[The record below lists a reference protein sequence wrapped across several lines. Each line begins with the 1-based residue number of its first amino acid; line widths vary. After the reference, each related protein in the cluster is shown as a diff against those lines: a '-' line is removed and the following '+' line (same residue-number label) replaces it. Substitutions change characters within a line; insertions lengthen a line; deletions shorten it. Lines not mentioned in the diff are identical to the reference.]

1 MYTLFVWDDLS
12 GKDEP
17 MTFVGLCIVALG
29 GDALWNLFLLWRN
42 IRYYQN
48 LRERGIPESLKRF
61 FSQGYQVSHEIAYAL
76 HSLRLSF
83 FSQAAGFFLLG
94 GFLFFGGLG
103 VLCSWGV
110 RVGGSG
116 WVGSLLCFGVFVVG
130 SALLRLPLDVYHD
143 FVLEVR
149 HGFGTGNI
157 KVFAG
162 DRLKSLGIQ
171 MLVMLPLFAA
181 LVSLTS
187 LHYWYLWGAAV
198 SVAVL
203 LLFSYIAPQWILPL
217 FYTLKPLENASVQ
230 EKIEALLDKASL
242 KCEGVFVG
250 DESQRSHHAN
260 AMVLGLGKAK
270 KILLFDTLLKKMEE
284 PELLAITAHEIGHAV
299 HGHIRKRL
307 FWGVLSMV
315 LLFGF
320 MGVLWEL
327 PLPMDAGGTAAT
339 VQGKF
344 LLLFLTASAGGSL
357 ISGLLS
363 PLYRREEFE
372 ADAYGANLAGRSA
385 MMGALRKLA
394 TGELHWIG
402 GDPLYRRWKHTHPT
416 ISERLQRL
424 EAEGESPEREVF
436 EDS

>member
-1 MYTLFVWDDLS
+1 
-12 GKDEP
+12 
-17 MTFVGLCIVALG
+17 MTFVELCILALG
-29 GDALWNLFLLWRN
+29 GDALWNFFLLLRN
-42 IRYYQN
+42 IRYYQD
-48 LRERGIPESLKRF
+48 LRERGIPESLERF
-61 FSQGYQVSHEIAYAL
+61 FPPGYQVSREMAYAL
-76 HSLRLSF
+76 HSLRWSL
-83 FSQAAGFFLLG
+83 FSQVAGFLVLG

-103 VLCSWGV
+103 VLCNWGV
-110 RVGGSG
+110 GVGGSG
-116 WVGSLLCFGVFVVG
+116 WGGSMLCFGVFMVG

-143 FVLEVR
+143 FVLETR
-149 HGFGTGNI
+149 HGFGMGNVR
-157 KVFAG
+157 VFAG

-171 MLVMLPLFAA
+171 MLVMLPLFAV

-187 LHYWYLWGAAV
+187 LRYWYLWGALV
-198 SVAVL
+198 SVGVL
-203 LLFSYIAPQWILPL
+203 LLFSYLAPQWILPF
-217 FYTLKPLENASVQ
+217 FYTLKPLENLSLR
-230 EKIEALLDKASL
+230 EKIEALLEKASL
-242 KCEGVFVG
+242 KCQGVFVG
-250 DESQRSHHAN
+250 DESQRSYHAN

-284 PELLAITAHEIGHAV
+284 PELLAITAHEIGHGV

-307 FWGVLSMV
+307 FWGALSMG
-315 LLFGF
+315 LLFGL
-320 MGVLWEL
+320 MGLLWEL

-357 ISGLLS
+357 VSGLLC

-402 GDPLYRRWKHTHPT
+402 GDPLYRRWKDTHPT

-424 EAEGESPEREVF
+424 EEKGESPETGVF
-436 EDS
+436 EAS